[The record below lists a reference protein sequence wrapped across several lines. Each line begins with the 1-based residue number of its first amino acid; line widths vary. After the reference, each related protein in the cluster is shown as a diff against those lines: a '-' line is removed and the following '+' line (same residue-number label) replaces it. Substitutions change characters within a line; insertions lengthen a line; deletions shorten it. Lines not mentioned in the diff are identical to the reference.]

1 MKFSQLKDKERTNI
15 SLPKSAKDAAIE
27 LVHQHRLDGGVSEL
41 ITRLIIAEAKRK
53 RGIAHLQPLEAVK

>member
-1 MKFSQLKDKERTNI
+1 MKFNEIKDKERTNI
-15 SLPKSAKDAAIE
+15 SLPKSAKNAAVE

-53 RGIAHLQPLEAVK
+53 RGIAHLQALEVAK